1 LPEEDGVGSGQ
12 EKGETMTRTGV
23 RLLVGVGLLVSAG
36 CASMADTPPS
46 VDVSGTWGGTW
57 VGNPPSRNGAVT
69 MTLKQSG
76 AEASGN
82 MRVTG
87 AIVNRDGFVRG
98 RVSGNT
104 FTLLDPPDL
113 RATLTVSGDEM
124 KGTGSGQIQGQVAL
138 KRQ

>member
-1 LPEEDGVGSGQ
+1 MEA
-12 EKGETMTRTGV
+12 KIMTRAGIRLSIGV
-23 RLLVGVGLLVSAG
+23 VLLASAG
-36 CASMADTPPS
+36 CASMADAPPS
-46 VDVSGTWGGTW
+46 VDVSGTWSGTW
-57 VGNPPSRNGAVT
+57 VGNPPSRNGAVA

-82 MRVTG
+82 MRVSG

-113 RATLTVSGDEM
+113 RASLTVSGDEM
-124 KGTGSGQIQGQVAL
+124 KGTGSGQIEGQVVL
-138 KRQ
+138 KRQQ